1 MILGFVTAKPLDVDK
16 FEELNKNIQDCSA
29 GVNCTHNNLR
39 KNNINCTSGN
49 CEQVNDFRN
58 GLELTETDATTTK
71 ILFHHNPVLHFA
83 TTKLLL
89 FFVLCSA
96 LLDEIYTLSLLKKY
110 KYNY

>member
-58 GLELTETDATTTK
+58 GLELTETDAKTTK